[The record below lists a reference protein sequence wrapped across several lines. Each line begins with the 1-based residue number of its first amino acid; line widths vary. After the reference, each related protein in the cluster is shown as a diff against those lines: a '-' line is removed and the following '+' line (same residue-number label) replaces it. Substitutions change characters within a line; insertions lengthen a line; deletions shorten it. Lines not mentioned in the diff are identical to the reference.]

1 MKMRKSTWLLL
12 VLALAAILL
21 VAGCAPTTP
30 GNGDEE
36 PGNGEPTPPP
46 ADKECPEVVS
56 TVVSKISEANANLKI
71 VITFNENIESSCI
84 EDSSNWD
91 IVVKNPGRKD
101 TEITEADGIVI
112 RSIAVSGKV
121 VTVKAWVEEAYDIS
135 WYDFVPLP
143 AGFTGYTTLAEAI
156 AAADL
161 IVEAIESYGAL
172 ANDQLTLLGV
182 FPADW
187 SALLDTLE
195 AAHDVQDGS
204 LVADVNALATAA
216 TTLAADATALAAD
229 ATALADPIGSAMAEA
244 VINRANAL
252 VDRANALVDRAN
264 ALALRAAA
272 ADPIGS
278 AALALAAATLATDA
292 TALATATTTFA
303 AVPTV
308 GNAAALAAAASATT
322 LNGSATT
329 LAGNATTLAGN
340 LPGSALT
347 VLNLELIAFG
357 YTAEEVTGTVRF
369 SGLICNKPDADKYAD
384 TFDMFSV
391 DAPTV
396 ADKVTWKLASGCVV
410 SDELGNFCCGFSG
423 ENCCAE
429 PYCEPCEECV
439 LEEVACK

>member
-1 MKMRKSTWLLL
+1 MKKTTWLLL
-12 VLALAAILL
+12 ALSLVAMLL

-30 GNGDEE
+30 K
-36 PGNGEPTPPP
+36 PTVSPTPTATVAPTP
-46 ADKECPEVVS
+46 TPDEECPEVVS
-56 TVVSKISEANANLKI
+56 PGGTVVSKISEANANLKI

-91 IVVKNPGRKD
+91 IVVKNPGRID

-204 LVADVNALATAA
+204 LIANLRTLFADANTLGTDAN
-216 TTLAADATALAAD
+216 TLAITAGGLTDPIGPADATD
-229 ATALADPIGSAMAEA
+229 
-244 VINRANAL
+244 VINRANNL
-252 VDRANALVDRAN
+252 VNRANALVDRAN
-264 ALALRAAA
+264 ALALRAFA
-272 ADPIGS
+272 ADPFGS
-278 AALALAAATLATDA
+278 GALRGAAVNLAG
-292 TALATATTTFA
+292 TATTLTTDAAAFA
-303 AVPTV
+303 AAPTQA
-308 GNAAALAAAASATT
+308 NALLLAGTAGILA
-322 LNGSATT
+322 GDATT
-329 LAGNATTLAGN
+329 LAGNAITLAGS

-347 VLNLELIAFG
+347 VLNLELIVFG

-369 SGLICNKPDADKYAD
+369 SGLICNKPDAEKYVKTFHMPSED
-384 TFDMFSV
+384 T
-391 DAPTV
+391 PTV
-396 ADKVTWKLASGCVV
+396 ADEVTWKLASGCVV
-410 SDELGNFCCGFSG
+410 SDELGNFCCGFSDKD
-423 ENCCAE
+423 CCEE